1 MIPTRY
7 KSRLGKTLAYPVGAE
22 AISLALAGALH
33 SEALE
38 LSFHARPVE
47 PASRFQRVLAE
58 RLPYTIVAAEY
69 RPARKPGLSAAGSTI
84 EAGYYDQRWELT
96 VYPVL
101 REFRHVANHLLLE
114 QGFPA
119 LSRWLRAAEP
129 AAMGIMIRRAV
140 LVFNPAD
147 GSLTVNEG
155 GEFESSRV

>member
-38 LSFHARPVE
+38 LRFYARPVE

-58 RLPYTIVAAEY
+58 RLPYTIVAAES
-69 RPARKPGLSAAGSTI
+69 RPARKPGLSSAGSMI
-84 EAGYYDQRWELT
+84 EAGYYDQRWKLT
-96 VYPVL
+96 IYPVL
-101 REFRHVANHLLLE
+101 REFRHVANQLLLE

-119 LSRWLRAAEP
+119 LSRWLRAAET
-129 AAMGIMIRRAV
+129 AAVGIMTPPAPPA
-140 LVFNPAD
+140 FNPAHGAPRMKQGGGL
-147 GSLTVNEG
+147 GST
-155 GEFESSRV
+155 R